1 MKALRFSV
9 RTGFLA
15 LFLSL
20 AAISVKAQF
29 LMDMIDTTTDL
40 GKGMI
45 SIYKRYDHLRISG
58 YMQPQFQYAS
68 GKGAESYAG
77 GDFNK
82 QVDNRFMLRRGRV
95 RFDYAHYNKRDL
107 PTVQFVF
114 QFDGTER
121 GVNIRDFWGRL
132 FDGKWDVMALT
143 MGMFARPFGYEVNL
157 SSGDREAPERGRM
170 SQILMRSER
179 DMGGMLTFEPR
190 SKTHPLHYLKVDV
203 GLFNGQGLSGP
214 SDFDSHK
221 DLIARVAMKPK
232 PINAQGWLLSVG
244 GSILYGG
251 MEQFTDKIYTME
263 NGKTDFNVDSS
274 ATNVGVIA
282 PRQYY
287 GADAQLV
294 IPNGKDRGA
303 TQFRAEYIRGTQTST
318 RLDTETPGII
328 PVDRTGAFAPLYI
341 RPFDGAYFS
350 FLQHLGHP
358 QHQLVLKYDWYDPN
372 RAVKGRQIGDA
383 AAKNLTGGD
392 VRFDT
397 FGFGYVF
404 YYNENMKLV
413 LWYDRVWNESTMLE
427 RFEED
432 IADNVFTARIQY
444 RF

>member
-1 MKALRFSV
+1 MRTIV

-15 LFLSL
+15 LFLST
-20 AAISVKAQF
+20 AAFSAKAQF
-29 LMDMIDTTTDL
+29 LMDMIDTTTEL

-68 GKGAESYAG
+68 HKGIESYSG

-82 QVDNRFMLRRGRV
+82 QSDNRFMLRRGRV
-95 RFDYAHYNKRDL
+95 RFDYAHFNKRDL

-132 FDGKWDVMALT
+132 FDGQWDVMALT

-190 SKTHPLHYLKVDV
+190 AKSHPLHFLKVDV

-221 DLIARVAMKPK
+221 DLIARVAMKPR
-232 PINAQGWLLSVG
+232 PVNSAGWLLSFG

-251 MEQFTDKIYTME
+251 MEQFTNKIYTME
-263 NGKTDFNVDSS
+263 GGRKTSPWIRAPIMWALSPPGNISAAMRNSWSPTAKGAAVRSS
-274 ATNVGVIA
+274 VRNTSAAPKPPQRWIPKRPERSPWRNPVPSRPCTSGRSTAPISRSSSTSAAPNTN
-282 PRQYY
+282 
-287 GADAQLV
+287 
-294 IPNGKDRGA
+294 
-303 TQFRAEYIRGTQTST
+303 S
-318 RLDTETPGII
+318 
-328 PVDRTGAFAPLYI
+328 
-341 RPFDGAYFS
+341 
-350 FLQHLGHP
+350 
-358 QHQLVLKYDWYDPN
+358 
-372 RAVKGRQIGDA
+372 
-383 AAKNLTGGD
+383 
-392 VRFDT
+392 
-397 FGFGYVF
+397 
-404 YYNENMKLV
+404 
-413 LWYDRVWNESTMLE
+413 
-427 RFEED
+427 
-432 IADNVFTARIQY
+432 
-444 RF
+444 

>member
-1 MKALRFSV
+1 MRLPV
-9 RTGFLA
+9 RAGLLA
-15 LFLSL
+15 LMFSL
-20 AAISVKAQF
+20 AAISAKAQF

-58 YMQPQFQYAS
+58 YMQPQYQYAS
-68 GKGAESYAG
+68 HKGIESYSG
-77 GDFNK
+77 GDFAR
-82 QVDNRFMLRRGRV
+82 QSDNRFMLRRGRV

-143 MGMFARPFGYEVNL
+143 MGMFARPFGFEVNL

-214 SDFDSHK
+214 TDFDSHK

-232 PINAQGWLLSVG
+232 PINDQGWLLSVG

-251 MEQFTDKIYTME
+251 MEQFTNKIYTMQT
-263 NGKTDFNVDSS
+263 GKKDFSVDSS
-274 ATNVGVIA
+274 LSNVGAIA
-282 PRQYY
+282 PRRYY

-294 IPNGKDRGA
+294 IPNGKGKGS
-303 TQFRAEYIRGTQTST
+303 TQFRAEYIRGTQTAT
-318 RLDTETPGII
+318 RVETETPGII
-328 PVDRTGAFAPLYI
+328 PVNPVSGAYAPLYI
-341 RPFDGAYFS
+341 RPFDGAYFG
-350 FLQHLGHP
+350 FLQHLGSA

-372 RAVKGRQIGDA
+372 RAVKGRQIGGPA
-383 AAKNLTGGD
+383 AENLTPAD
-392 VRFDT
+392 IRYDT

-404 YYNENMKLV
+404 YYNENMKLT
-413 LWYDRVWNESTMLE
+413 LWYDRVQNEGTLYE
-427 RFEED
+427 GFEED
-432 IADNVFTARIQY
+432 IPDNVFTARIQY